1 MKKFISVIIATLT
14 LTGFALGLAACGN
27 DGGDNDKPVNVVTL
41 SSFSEFA
48 ELRSFNYAWPFGK
61 AEVNKDKA
69 YVSDGE
75 TSGKFT
81 VEKGSGETNIAIF
94 CDTKWNAKKDF
105 GDVKA
110 LTVDAFN
117 PSDEVR
123 KISISFTTRKSGN
136 ARAEY
141 SKKTFDL
148 SPGKNSLVYEIERAV
163 AKQVTYVD
171 KVETINFYLDRLQE
185 NYSVYLDNLQA
196 HLTSEPVQAL
206 TKTYKTSE
214 EGDELLFFDD
224 MQDRFF
230 VKPNTIRAVS
240 AEAPEISI
248 CRNPAYIRSGNGS
261 LQIDTAVYP
270 EGNAYQYPGFT
281 ISGEAVSRVNFSE
294 YTKMIFYVMVDT
306 DLEGKNLS
314 VEFYDVNDLNLN
326 TIDHVRNY
334 YDWGKII
341 PANTWIK
348 LECPI
353 SALVEKGLDV
363 EHIDRINIYCDY
375 SRQADFKFTWYL
387 DDFTLV
393 K

>member
-1 MKKFISVIIATLT
+1 M
-14 LTGFALGLAACGN
+14 
-27 DGGDNDKPVNVVTL
+27 
-41 SSFSEFA
+41 
-48 ELRSFNYAWPFGK
+48 
-61 AEVNKDKA
+61 
-69 YVSDGE
+69 
-75 TSGKFT
+75 
-81 VEKGSGETNIAIF
+81 
-94 CDTKWNAKKDF
+94 
-105 GDVKA
+105 
-110 LTVDAFN
+110 
-117 PSDEVR
+117 R

-136 ARAEY
+136 TRAEY
-141 SKKTFDL
+141 LKKSFDL
-148 SPGKNSLVYEIERAV
+148 SPGKNSLVYEVERAV

-196 HLTSEPVQAL
+196 HLTSEPVQTL

-281 ISGEAVSRVNFSE
+281 ISGEAVSRVKFSE
-294 YTKMIFYVMVDT
+294 YTKMVFYVMVDT

-334 YDWGKII
+334 YDWGKVI

-363 EHIDRINIYCDY
+363 DNIDRINIYCDY